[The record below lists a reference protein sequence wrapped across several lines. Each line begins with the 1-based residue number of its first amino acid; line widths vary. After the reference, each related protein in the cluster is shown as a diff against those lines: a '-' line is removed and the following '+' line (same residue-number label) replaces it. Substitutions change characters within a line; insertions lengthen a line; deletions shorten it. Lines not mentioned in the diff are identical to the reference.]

1 MDQIKESFQCQS
13 CKIIFENSQQLLLH
27 VQYHTSY
34 RSFRCILC
42 SQIHRRYRPYDRVRH
57 NNRYVNCNHRNNEQL
72 CHKVT
77 RVKEYAE
84 EITIEDLDI
93 ENMSIRELRA
103 IREMLGEMLAQ
114 AEDYEMQNQ

>member
-42 SQIHRRYRPYDRVRH
+42 SQIHRRYRPYDRVLH

-77 RVKEYAE
+77 HVKEYAE
-84 EITIEDLDI
+84 ECTVEDLDI
-93 ENMSIRELRA
+93 ENMSIESLQV
-103 IREMLGEMLAQ
+103 IREMLAQ
-114 AEDYEMQNQ
+114 LEDYELQNQ